1 VTHVMVH
8 VFVDIVVKGSR
19 GEEKLEKVVVDT
31 GASYT
36 VLDLDIVERVSAWRI
51 PFRIPLELGDGRVVE
66 AEVHAA
72 IVCVEDRCAPTLVA
86 SFRGAK
92 NVVGVRTLEDLGL
105 AVDPVN
111 KKLVPVRPPNIAY
124 FYTLQSP

>member
-1 VTHVMVH
+1 MGH

-19 GEEKLEKVVVDT
+19 GEEKLEKVLVDT

-51 PFRIPLELGDGRVVE
+51 PFRISLELGDGRVVE
-66 AEVHAA
+66 AETYAA
-72 IVCVEDRCAPTLVA
+72 IVCIGDRCAPTLVA

-105 AVDPVN
+105 AVDPVS
-111 KKLVPVRPPNIAY
+111 KRLVPVRPPNTAY
-124 FYTLQSP
+124 FYTLQSS